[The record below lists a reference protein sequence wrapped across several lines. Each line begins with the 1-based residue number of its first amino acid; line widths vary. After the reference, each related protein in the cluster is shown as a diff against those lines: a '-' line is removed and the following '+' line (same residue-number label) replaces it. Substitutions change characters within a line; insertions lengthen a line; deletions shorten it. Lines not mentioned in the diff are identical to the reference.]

1 MQSCEAG
8 DAERQRRLATM
19 MLYFQDILT
28 GENILASF
36 ETSLAF
42 RDVRREMPSGSGAS
56 PPGCFSFSSWLL

>member
-1 MQSCEAG
+1 
-8 DAERQRRLATM
+8 M